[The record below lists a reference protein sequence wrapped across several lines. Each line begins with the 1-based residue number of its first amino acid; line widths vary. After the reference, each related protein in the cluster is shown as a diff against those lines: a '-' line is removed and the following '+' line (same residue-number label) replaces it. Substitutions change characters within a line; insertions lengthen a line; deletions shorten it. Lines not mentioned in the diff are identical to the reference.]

1 MAVKFTYS
9 TILTLLG
16 HVYVYTYVPIQ
27 IHKFRI
33 AVIKWEV
40 IVLIVFSY
48 SIFIVKVTG
57 WQKMSEGNLSSWL
70 AESRGVGGG
79 GLESQSGR
87 GSGGG
92 GSLCRTS
99 GLGMGLGR
107 GRAPSFEALRGAV
120 ADLYRL
126 DDFELTSLG
135 AGFFSDVYKV
145 GEQVICHL

>member
-1 MAVKFTYS
+1 MYC
-9 TILTLLG
+9 
-16 HVYVYTYVPIQ
+16 
-27 IHKFRI
+27 
-33 AVIKWEV
+33 
-40 IVLIVFSY
+40 
-48 SIFIVKVTG
+48 VKVTG

-79 GLESQSGR
+79 VGLESQSGR

-145 GEQVICHL
+145 GVLVFCHL